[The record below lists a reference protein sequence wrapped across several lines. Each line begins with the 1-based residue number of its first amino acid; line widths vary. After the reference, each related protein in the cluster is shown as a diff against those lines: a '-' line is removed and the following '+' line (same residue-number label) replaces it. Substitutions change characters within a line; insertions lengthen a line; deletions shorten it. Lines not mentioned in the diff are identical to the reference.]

1 MMTDYQIYCYFLIYA
16 FLGWVVEVSYHAIKN
31 HKIVNRGFLC
41 GPWCP
46 VYGFGMLGVLVA
58 TGLIADL
65 QGVNELYEVNM
76 IFLFVEGVV
85 ITTSI
90 ELVAGWILY
99 VLFHARWWDYSGE
112 KFNLKGF
119 ICLKFSILW
128 GIGVVFVIKAVHPI
142 VRVLS
147 VGLIP
152 ERIGIYILGTVYL
165 LLFIDF
171 AITLSV
177 IAGMNKYFT
186 ELDTLQAAM
195 KLPSDKMTGI
205 IAANA
210 MQASGMIEEGQLQTA
225 LAKAEF
231 RDATEQQRKKFEQMK
246 LDYSLA
252 AERLKEGQIGLG
264 LSLGKQE
271 ELIAAR
277 IEELTAHFRNHN
289 LFDAGRLLRAFPNL
303 QLPDHEESLRKLRE
317 MLPGNADTNN

>member
-46 VYGFGMLGVLVA
+46 VYGFGMLGVLAA
-58 TGLIADL
+58 TGQIALL
-65 QGVNELYEVNM
+65 QGVREPYEVNV
-76 IFLFVEGVV
+76 IILFIAGVV

-99 VLFHARWWDYSGE
+99 VLFHARWWDYSRE
-112 KFNLKGF
+112 RFNLKGF

-128 GIGVVFVIKAVHPI
+128 GLGVVLVIKVVHPLI
-142 VRVLS
+142 QVLAIS
-147 VGLIP
+147 LVP
-152 ERIGIYILGTVYL
+152 ERIGIYILGCVYL
-165 LLFIDF
+165 FLFIDF

-186 ELDTLQAAM
+186 ELDALQATM
-195 KLPSDKMTGI
+195 KIPSDKMTGV

-231 RDATEQQRKKFEQMK
+231 RDATEQHRKKFEQIK
-246 LDYSLA
+246 LDYTLA
-252 AERLKEGQIGLG
+252 AERLREGQIGFG
-264 LSLGKQE
+264 QSLEKQE

-277 IEELTAHFRNHN
+277 IEEVATHFRNHN
-289 LFDAGRLLRAFPNL
+289 LFDVGRLLRAFPTL
-303 QLPDHEESLRKLRE
+303 QLPDHEESLRKMRE
-317 MLPGNADTNN
+317 MLPGNMEENN